1 MKPNK
6 TLHRIL
12 KIQEWQMAKK
22 KTKKN
27 YRIVLPLGQ
36 REYPGNQ
43 LNNVSITDKPVA
55 WR

>member
-6 TLHRIL
+6 TSHRIL

-22 KTKKN
+22 KN
-27 YRIVLPLGQ
+27 YRIALPLGQ

>member
-6 TLHRIL
+6 TSHIIL

-22 KTKKN
+22 KN
-27 YRIVLPLGQ
+27 AIALPLGQ
-36 REYPGNQ
+36 KEYLGNQ

>member
-6 TLHRIL
+6 TSHRIL

-22 KTKKN
+22 N
-27 YRIVLPLGQ
+27 AIALPLGQ